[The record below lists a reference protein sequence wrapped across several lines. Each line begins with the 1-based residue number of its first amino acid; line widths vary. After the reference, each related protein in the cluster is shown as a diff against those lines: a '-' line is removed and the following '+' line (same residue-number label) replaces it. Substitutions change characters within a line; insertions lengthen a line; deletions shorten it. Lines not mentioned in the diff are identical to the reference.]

1 MKTQII
7 TWIAALGGSAIVSKY
22 AYDYLSDKLPT
33 VWANLLSSY
42 IDKAFYA
49 GDDIDDKLMV
59 ALCLW
64 AEEKIERKFP
74 NQKMGAEKYA
84 LVAAE
89 FLNKIK
95 ANVPAIIA
103 PFIDINN
110 EKIKEVIEKNV
121 IKMKELLAQKA
132 EENKSKVV

>member
-1 MKTQII
+1 
-7 TWIAALGGSAIVSKY
+7 
-22 AYDYLSDKLPT
+22 
-33 VWANLLSSY
+33 
-42 IDKAFYA
+42 
-49 GDDIDDKLMV
+49 
-59 ALCLW
+59 
-64 AEEKIERKFP
+64 
-74 NQKMGAEKYA
+74 MGAEKYA